1 MKKVLVIL
9 SVCMLLPMSSFA
21 QKLGHINSRELIQLM
36 PEVKAVSAKLDTI
49 TKQYEEE
56 FLKMR
61 QEYESKI
68 KEYQANVDNMA
79 QSIREMRESEI
90 ADLGQRIELFN
101 QTAQQD
107 LQKQQNTL
115 MEPIF
120 KKFNDALEAV
130 GKENGYTYIFDSAAM
145 LYISENADDV
155 QPLVK
160 VKLGIK

>member
-61 QEYESKI
+61 QEYESKL

>member
-1 MKKVLVIL
+1 
-9 SVCMLLPMSSFA
+9 MLLPMSSFA